1 MRAFKAPTMTTLHE
15 KLCDT
20 LVHSKMADLDLV
32 TAVDVQIHDTMSMA
46 ESMEWEFD
54 LKQMWLTKS
63 RWSMMVRQYLDPED
77 FDTWIRKCVSGIGL
91 KGRGICVF
99 RTKTVKP
106 RGGAAS
112 GNRET
117 RRWGSCM
124 LTLSYKAV
132 PVPTIS
138 LHSRTSYL
146 GYIGALDLSVAWM
159 CARYLANALQ
169 VPVETFRFVWYN
181 EALQWH
187 NFKSLA
193 WMLSNRD
200 PVKRKEFRKLMIY
213 SEERLTDDQMSYV
226 SSSPALSMS
235 RQWMQRVVAEDERG
249 DTLGDMTY
257 NTYRRIRRRYH
268 TEVRGIEYAQR
279 FEGWSHFTKGE
290 RIGEPSEF
298 FKAYAPLPS
307 CDVRD
312 LDFSAI
318 RLPIDMD
325 LGIAYDAI
333 AMGGE
338 PDADEEED

>member
-1 MRAFKAPTMTTLHE
+1 MRAFKAPTMTDLHE
-15 KLCDT
+15 NLCDR
-20 LVHSKMADLDLV
+20 LVHAKLAELDLV
-32 TAVDVQIHDTMSMA
+32 TSVDVQIHDTMSMA
-46 ESMEWEFD
+46 ESMAWEFD
-54 LKQMWLTKS
+54 LKDMWLTKA

-99 RTKTVKP
+99 RTKTVRP
-106 RGGAAS
+106 RGGSAS

-124 LTLSYKAV
+124 LSLSYKAV
-132 PVPTIS
+132 PTPTIS

-159 CARYLANALQ
+159 CARYLAAALN
-169 VPVETFRFVWYN
+169 VPVESFKFVWYN

-200 PVKRKEFRKLMIY
+200 PVKQKEFRRLMLWSEDKL
-213 SEERLTDDQMSYV
+213 SDDQASYLA
-226 SSSPALSMS
+226 SSPALTMS
-235 RQWMQRVVAEDERG
+235 RQWMQRVVAEDRRG

-268 TEVRGIEYAQR
+268 TEVRGYEYGQR
-279 FEGWSHFTKGE
+279 FEGWSHYTKGPQM
-290 RIGEPSEF
+290 GEPHEY
-298 FKAYAPLPS
+298 FKAYLPLPS

-318 RLPIDMD
+318 KLPIDSE
-325 LGIAYDAI
+325 LGIAYNHDAI
-333 AMGGE
+333 EG
-338 PDADEEED
+338 DSLDDDEED